1 MSLELTLQVD
11 ASPLERA
18 RADLVV
24 APLFAG
30 ERPLR
35 GSASRADWRL
45 CGTLSALVAGGRLA
59 GRSGEA
65 ALVASFGGL
74 RAPLLLVLGAGPR
87 AAFDLGA
94 YRALVGDAVRRTLA
108 LRVRHLALPFPGEA
122 PDSEPPE
129 RLAAALLAGAAQ
141 AVGAATPPL
150 ELSFKLLVA
159 REELARTAELLRRAR
174 PGPIPD
180 QVALRLPTRATGAS
194 SEAAGRDFAP
204 RGTQL
209 IK

>member
-11 ASPLERA
+11 AAPLERA
-18 RADLVV
+18 RADLLV

-45 CGTLSALVAGGRLA
+45 CGKLSALVAQGRLA
-59 GRSGEA
+59 GQPGEA

-87 AAFDLGA
+87 AAFDAGA
-94 YRALVGDAVRRTLA
+94 YRALVGDAVRRALA
-108 LRVRHLALPFPGEA
+108 LRVRRLALPFPGDA
-122 PDSEPPE
+122 PDAEAPE
-129 RLAAALLAGAAQ
+129 RLAEALLAGAAQ
-141 AVGAATPPL
+141 AVGAARPPVAL
-150 ELSFKLLVA
+150 GLKLLVA

-174 PGPIPD
+174 PGPIPE
-180 QVALRLPTRATGAS
+180 QVALRLPTRATGVPS
-194 SEAAGRDFAP
+194 DAAGRDFAP